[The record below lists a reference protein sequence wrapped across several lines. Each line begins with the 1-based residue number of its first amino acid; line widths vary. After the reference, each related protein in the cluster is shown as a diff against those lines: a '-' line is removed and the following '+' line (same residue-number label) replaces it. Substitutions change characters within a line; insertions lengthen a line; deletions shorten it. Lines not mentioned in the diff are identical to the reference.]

1 MTHAPSR
8 RDMLRGL
15 GAAAML
21 ASPFLPRPAGA
32 EIRGQIVVGKDGW
45 LFGLW
50 EDIRRINLARSRS
63 TGAFVSQA
71 VGEFRRAGID
81 LVLTVA
87 PGRFRTY
94 EDMLPPEFQM
104 NPDAKDRYRTILAE
118 FRKSGALVPDLAAS
132 FTALRRA
139 QTELVYFKAD
149 THWTGIGAEG
159 AATEA
164 AKAIKDQFRLAP
176 SQKRGTQIGDWET
189 RQNPGEFRRLM
200 TAAEAAKV
208 PASEPYRVHKSQA
221 RFASAQ
227 GELVDDDANDVVIVG
242 NSYMLPQFGFPQM
255 LSNQLDR
262 PIGLSLKAQRIG
274 PYRIM
279 LDYLGSS
286 QFKGQPKPKL
296 ILWHFLEGSADQMPD
311 AREWWGDA
319 GAMAPDAFMAGL
331 RSALAGR

>member
-1 MTHAPSR
+1 MTPAPSR
-8 RDMLRGL
+8 RQALRGL
-15 GAAAML
+15 GAAML
-21 ASPFLPRPAGA
+21 TVPFLHRPASA

-50 EDIRRINLARSRS
+50 EDIRRVSLARSRS
-63 TGAFVSQA
+63 TGTFVNQA
-71 VGEFRRAGID
+71 AGEFRRAGID
-81 LVLTVA
+81 LVLTVS
-87 PGRFRTY
+87 PGRYRTY
-94 EDMLPPEFQM
+94 KDMLPPEFQM
-104 NPDAKDRYRTILAE
+104 NADAQERYRTITTE
-118 FRKSGALVPDLAAS
+118 FRKSGALVPDINQLFDRLKS
-132 FTALRRA
+132 SQPDL
-139 QTELVYFKAD
+139 LYFKAD
-149 THWTGIGAEG
+149 THWTGVGAES
-159 AATEA
+159 AATEV
-164 AKAIKDQFRLAP
+164 AKAIKDRFRLAP

-208 PASEPYRVHKSQA
+208 PAAEAYRVHKSQA

-274 PYRIM
+274 PYKIM

-296 ILWHFLEGSADQMPD
+296 IIWHFLEGSADQMPD

-319 GAMAPDAFMAGL
+319 GAMAPDAFMTGL
-331 RSALAGR
+331 RAALAGR

>member
-1 MTHAPSR
+1 MTPAPSR
-8 RDMLRGL
+8 RAALRSL
-15 GAAAML
+15 GAAALL
-21 ASPFLPRPAGA
+21 ATPFLPRPAGA

-50 EDIRRINLARSRS
+50 EDIRRVNLARSRS
-63 TGAFVSQA
+63 TGAFVNRA

-81 LVLTVA
+81 MVLTMA

-104 NPDAKDRYRTILAE
+104 NPDAKDRYRTLLAE

-132 FTALRRA
+132 FAALRRA
-139 QTELVYFKAD
+139 QPELVYFRAD
-149 THWTGIGAEG
+149 THWTGVGAEG
-159 AATEA
+159 AATEV
-164 AKAIKDQFRLAP
+164 AKAVKDRFRLP
-176 SQKRGTQIGDWET
+176 SAQKRGTQIGDWET

-200 TAAEAAKV
+200 TAAEAAQV
-208 PASEPYRVHKSQA
+208 PAQEPYRVHKSQA

-262 PIGLSLKAQRIG
+262 PIGLSLK
-274 PYRIM
+274 
-279 LDYLGSS
+279 
-286 QFKGQPKPKL
+286 
-296 ILWHFLEGSADQMPD
+296 
-311 AREWWGDA
+311 
-319 GAMAPDAFMAGL
+319 
-331 RSALAGR
+331 RSASGPTGSCWTT